1 MSGSVR
7 VTLGPT
13 YQPNLWDLRK
23 RITAAR
29 NSGEPLVFVTVSAPI
44 TSDVIE
50 VAIES
55 GSLYLIGVRAVQGTW
70 LEFASDAVA
79 SSPAPSGDPRP
90 RLPGSHWIMVGPL
103 KVPSSYR
110 GL

>member
-29 NSGEPLVFVTVSAPI
+29 NAGAPLVFVTVSAPI

-70 LEFASDAVA
+70 LEFAPDTDLRAVRIA
-79 SSPAPSGDPRP
+79 AISLDREHLRALDTPDWRHFTG
-90 RLPGSHWIMVGPL
+90 
-103 KVPSSYR
+103 
-110 GL
+110 

>member
-23 RITAAR
+23 RVTAAR
-29 NSGEPLVFVTVSAPI
+29 NAGDPLVFVTVSAPI

-55 GSLYLIGVRAVQGTW
+55 GSLYLIGVRPVGGTW
-70 LEFASDAVA
+70 LEFAPDAVA
-79 SSPAPSGDPRP
+79 SSPTASGEPGP
-90 RLPGSHWIMVGPL
+90 RLPGSHWIMEIGRAHV
-103 KVPSSYR
+103 
-110 GL
+110 

>member
-29 NSGEPLVFVTVSAPI
+29 NAGEPLVFVTVSAPI

-55 GSLYLIGVRAVQGTW
+55 GSLYLIGVRPVILGVVQYCSRR
-70 LEFASDAVA
+70 AA
-79 SSPAPSGDPRP
+79 
-90 RLPGSHWIMVGPL
+90 
-103 KVPSSYR
+103 
-110 GL
+110 